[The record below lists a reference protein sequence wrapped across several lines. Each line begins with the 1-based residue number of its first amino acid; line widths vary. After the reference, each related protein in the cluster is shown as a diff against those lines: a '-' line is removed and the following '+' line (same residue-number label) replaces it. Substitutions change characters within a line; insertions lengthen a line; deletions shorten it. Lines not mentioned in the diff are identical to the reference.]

1 MHIIGRGGFGK
12 VWKVKLKKTNEYF
25 ALKEMSKTKIIDRRS
40 EISIMSERTLLS
52 KLSNP
57 FIVNM
62 YFSFQDYSNLY
73 LVMDLLSGGD
83 LRYHLVRKK
92 KFTEK
97 EILRYMTQNMKLYI
111 ET

>member
-1 MHIIGRGGFGK
+1 
-12 VWKVKLKKTNEYF
+12 
-25 ALKEMSKTKIIDRRS
+25 MSKTKIIDRRS

-52 KLSNP
+52 KLNNP

-62 YFSFQDYSNLY
+62 YFAFQDYSNLY

-92 KFTEK
+92 KFKEK
-97 EILRYMTQNMKLYI
+97 ETKFFISNI
-111 ET
+111 I